1 VAAQALRSLGID
13 LDEVRRLV
21 SEIGDRGRPAPS
33 GHLPL
38 GPEAKKALDLALREA
53 LQLGR
58 PVVATEHILLGLIR
72 NGEGVAAQ
80 VLLELGANLDEIRR
94 QALPLTETEPF
105 PTAHLGELQRAK
117 DAAIDAGDFRQAA
130 ILRAQER
137 ELPAPDPGGETA
149 RLRQEVDRLRALL
162 QDAGI
167 DPEAGTPRTA

>member
-1 VAAQALRSLGID
+1 MLYGLLHHRPLRRGNRRVALIATTQFLALNGWQ
-13 LDEVRRLV
+13 LDIE
-21 SEIGDRGRPAPS
+21 PPQ
-33 GHLPL
+33 
-38 GPEAKKALDLALREA
+38 DLAR
-53 LQLGR
+53 
-58 PVVATEHILLGLIR
+58 
-72 NGEGVAAQ
+72 
-80 VLLELGANLDEIRR
+80 VLLAADSPAVLATWMRQRLHRAGAGL
-94 QALPLTETEPF
+94 LPLTETEPF
-105 PTAHLGELQRAK
+105 PIAHLGELQRAE